1 MKRHTVRLAS
11 LAAIAILLIAASAPI
26 AAAASATGLA
36 DAPEAQSLLV
46 LSGLQRIRFASDATS
61 AVVSGDLAANST
73 ARYILR
79 AGAGQLMDVGLSAPD
94 GVSLYV
100 TTADGR
106 ALARLTGSSTAFRG
120 ILPRTGDYILR
131 VTSGAAPA
139 SYSLNVMIPQRVSFR
154 TGTTSATLTAHVD
167 AHQSLDYIL
176 RARAGQLLDISVTPD
191 NSVQLILYGVDGSVL
206 RSGMGEGASFR
217 GPLPLSEDYIATVRA
232 GDQGITFTMTATIP
246 QRINFQPGAFS
257 GSVRGSLRSSQTQYY
272 VLRAAQDQTMT
283 VKVTPDNA
291 VQLIIYG
298 ADGAVLKSGMG
309 GGASFTGKLPSTQDY
324 ILALRAGPT
333 PAAYTLQVTI
343 R

>member
-36 DAPEAQSLLV
+36 DAPEAQSLRV
-46 LSGLQRIRFASDATS
+46 VSGLQRIRFASDATS

-139 SYSLNVMIPQRVSFR
+139 SYSLNVMIPQGCQQARQ
-154 TGTTSATLTAHVD
+154 HVRAEQD
-167 AHQSLDYIL
+167 GPQRKQQGGRDQENVLGRLDPVI
-176 RARAGQLLDISVTPD
+176 AGQ
-191 NSVQLILYGVDGSVL
+191 G
-206 RSGMGEGASFR
+206 
-217 GPLPLSEDYIATVRA
+217 
-232 GDQGITFTMTATIP
+232 
-246 QRINFQPGAFS
+246 
-257 GSVRGSLRSSQTQYY
+257 
-272 VLRAAQDQTMT
+272 
-283 VKVTPDNA
+283 
-291 VQLIIYG
+291 
-298 ADGAVLKSGMG
+298 
-309 GGASFTGKLPSTQDY
+309 
-324 ILALRAGPT
+324 
-333 PAAYTLQVTI
+333 
-343 R
+343 

>member
-1 MKRHTVRLAS
+1 HQLDGLRIRVAIQVIEDRHQDGDLHDAGGGEGDVRL
-11 LAAIAILLIAASAPI
+11 
-26 AAAASATGLA
+26 
-36 DAPEAQSLLV
+36 
-46 LSGLQRIRFASDATS
+46 
-61 AVVSGDLAANST
+61 
-73 ARYILR
+73 
-79 AGAGQLMDVGLSAPD
+79 
-94 GVSLYV
+94 
-100 TTADGR
+100 
-106 ALARLTGSSTAFRG
+106 
-120 ILPRTGDYILR
+120 
-131 VTSGAAPA
+131 
-139 SYSLNVMIPQRVSFR
+139 
-154 TGTTSATLTAHVD
+154 
-167 AHQSLDYIL
+167 
-176 RARAGQLLDISVTPD
+176 AGQLLDISVTPD